1 MTLQQFDAG
10 LKESCTA
17 PVYQLAAPKGE
28 RRYVAWHSYGYS
40 SSQGDDRN
48 QINAPKVQ
56 IDIHTQSMSDTLVD
70 EVFSALWLMDLPFS
84 VQSEG
89 YDDDYNDIRT
99 ILQLVVI

>member
-17 PVYQLAAPKGE
+17 PVYQLAAPKGDH
-28 RRYVAWHSYGYS
+28 RCVVWHGYGYS